1 MKYSQAQKVSI
12 INAIRREI
20 VYNSHRIYDFEN
32 DEANYDVI
40 RNIYESH
47 TDIEM
52 IEQAR
57 KATSLHDSILEKN
70 IIHVFDVHCF
80 NIFESAIR
88 EAVEDQR
95 VIFINN

>member
-1 MKYSQAQKVSI
+1 MKYTQGQKISI

-32 DEANYDVI
+32 NEANYAVI

-57 KATSLHDSILEKN
+57 KATSLNDSILEEN
-70 IIHVFDVHCF
+70 IIHVFDIDCL
-80 NIFESAIR
+80 NIIKNAIR

-95 VIFINN
+95 VIFFNN